1 MIPFAH
7 SFFFSLVICSLVP
20 SRLQIY
26 LLYIEKKPK
35 ILLFILNLNQI
46 LKPKKNNLK
55 QLTSIQSSPV
65 PVNDVQLYSY
75 VHLIGVLRH

>member
-7 SFFFSLVICSLVP
+7 SFFFLLLFVLWSLRDIKF
-20 SRLQIY
+20 IY
-26 LLYIEKKPK
+26 YTLKKNPK

-46 LKPKKNNLK
+46 LKPKKNPK

>member
-7 SFFFSLVICSLVP
+7 SLFFSLVICSLVP
-20 SRLQIY
+20 SRHQIY
-26 LLYIEKKPK
+26 LLYIEKKTQNTL
-35 ILLFILNLNQI
+35 IYFELESNLKTKKK
-46 LKPKKNNLK
+46 KPK

>member
-7 SFFFSLVICSLVP
+7 SLFFSLVICSLVP
-20 SRLQIY
+20 SRHQIY
-26 LLYIEKKPK
+26 LLYIEKKTK

-46 LKPKKNNLK
+46 LKPKKKPK
-55 QLTSIQSSPV
+55 QLTSVQSSPV